1 MMKSRQCLW
10 VRAYENPA
18 GYAHLV
24 LVDVHGIRYCSASGF
39 AVTVE
44 GGQVPLRDIPHR
56 FCLIIADKDAFVSG
70 CIQAGFTPLAIE
82 NRHVLAVGGLKRK
95 DGEPPHN
102 DPFDRILIAQARTE
116 EMTMITHDT
125 LLAGYGEK
133 CVLTI

>member
-1 MMKSRQCLW
+1 MKILLDTHILFWSMCMEDKLPAPILSW
-10 VRAYENPA
+10 INDPENEIFFSSASVWEIVIKHSKNPA
-18 GYAHLV
+18 AMP
-24 LVDVHGIRYCSASGF
+24 VDG
-39 AVTVE
+39 
-44 GGQVPLRDIPHR
+44 
-56 FCLIIADKDAFVSG
+56 DAFVSG

-116 EMTMITHDT
+116 EMTMITQDT

>member
-1 MMKSRQCLW
+1 MKILLDTHILFWSMCMEYKLPARILSW
-10 VRAYENPA
+10 INDPENEIFFSSASVWEIVIKHSKNPA
-18 GYAHLV
+18 AMP
-24 LVDVHGIRYCSASGF
+24 VDGN
-39 AVTVE
+39 
-44 GGQVPLRDIPHR
+44 
-56 FCLIIADKDAFVSG
+56 AFVSG

-116 EMTMITHDT
+116 EMTMITHDS
-125 LLAGYGEK
+125 LLDGYGEK